1 VGRRESGTDLGS
13 GDLGAR
19 GWWPRLEADRRR
31 GAPARTYRRSG
42 GAGSRRRSCSRGEG
56 GGGVDNVGGVRPS
69 RRALGAITVGGKLF
83 FLREERDRKIRQ
95 QRIATSS
102 DWGGG
107 GWRIHW
113 HAGPEY
119 VRPTSQ

>member
-1 VGRRESGTDLGS
+1 LRQTEGG
-13 GDLGAR
+13 
-19 GWWPRLEADRRR
+19 

-102 DWGGG
+102 DWGGVG
-107 GWRIHW
+107 ESVLAWYIPSHIHW